1 MNKAMQG
8 ARLPAEAGDGAID
21 LAQLDRSTLG
31 DRALQLELL
40 ALFDRQAKGLLAEI
54 ESMPDMTA
62 RQAAAHT
69 LKGAALGVG
78 ALAVAD
84 AAQYFEETAGEGSLD
99 SARTR
104 LQREIAAARRDIAD
118 ILERG

>member
-1 MNKAMQG
+1 MSKAMQG
-8 ARLPAEAGDGAID
+8 ARRPAEADDGAID
-21 LAQLDRSTLG
+21 LVQLDRSTLG

-84 AAQYFEETAGEGSLD
+84 AAQFFEETAGEGSLD